1 MDNLHVFTV
10 SEINSIIKNILEEA
24 FPEIWVEGEISNFK
38 NYNNH
43 LFFTLKDEE
52 SQIKAVLFRSYTNS
66 LKFMPKDGM
75 KVLVRG
81 KLTLYEA
88 RGEYQL
94 VANYMEPL
102 GIGILKIRF
111 EELKKKLEEKGYF
124 DEARKKPIPLF
135 PHKIG
140 IITSTKG
147 AVIKDM
153 LNILKRRFFGLHIII
168 FPVKVQGEGAK
179 EEISDAINFANKHFK
194 DFLDVIILA
203 RGGGSFE
210 DLFAFNEE
218 IVADAIYCSHIPI
231 ISAIGH
237 ETDFTISD
245 FVADLRAPTPSA
257 AAELVVNSK
266 DVLEDRIY
274 NLFLRCKSSL
284 SKRILEIKKKIDYEK
299 RSLKSFLQSIKSSSE
314 KILYYESRIS
324 RAVFVKLNNG
334 KQKIGN
340 LYKFFCQLSPQKK
353 LKLKR
358 EKLMRLKSIL
368 INSIKKIIQLKK
380 MPVYNFSASLD
391 SLSPLKVISRGY
403 SITREVKTERII
415 KNPDAINV
423 GDEILTIVQYGE
435 IISVVKNKTKKISKK
450 KF

>member
-1 MDNLHVFTV
+1 MENLHVFTV

-38 NYNNH
+38 NYSNH

-52 SQIKAVLFRSYTNS
+52 SQIRTVLFRGYTNS
-66 LKFMPKDGM
+66 LKFTPKDGM

-140 IITSTKG
+140 IITSPKG

-179 EEISDAINFANKHFK
+179 EEISEAISFANKYFK
-194 DFLDVIILA
+194 DFLDVLILA

-218 IVADAIYCSHIPI
+218 LVAEAIYHSHIPI

-266 DVLEDRIY
+266 DVVEDKIY
-274 NLFLRCKSSL
+274 NFFLRCKSSL
-284 SKRILEIKKKIDYEK
+284 LKRILEINKKIDYEK
-299 RSLKSFLQSIKSSSE
+299 RSLKSFSLSIKNSSE

-324 RAVFVKLNNG
+324 RAVFVKITNQ
-334 KQKIGN
+334 KQKITN
-340 LYKFFCQLSPQKK
+340 FYKMLNQLSPQRK
-353 LKLKR
+353 LELKW
-358 EKLMRLKSIL
+358 EKLLRLNGLL
-368 INSIKKIIQLKK
+368 INSIKNIIQLKK
-380 MPVYNFSASLD
+380 MPVYKFSASLD
-391 SLSPLKVISRGY
+391 SLSPLKVLSRGY
-403 SITREVKTERII
+403 SITKKKLTGKIV
-415 KNPDAINV
+415 KNPDDVNI
-423 GDEILTIVQYGE
+423 GDELITTVQFGELISIVKG
-435 IISVVKNKTKKISKK
+435 KNKKN
-450 KF
+450 F

>member
-1 MDNLHVFTV
+1 MENLHVFTV
-10 SEINSIIKNILEEA
+10 SEINSIIKNILEET

-38 NYNNH
+38 NYSNH

-52 SQIKAVLFRSYTNS
+52 SQIKAVLFRGYTNS
-66 LKFMPKDGM
+66 LKFTPKDGM

-81 KLTLYEA
+81 RLTLYEA

-153 LNILKRRFFGLHIII
+153 LNILKRRFYGLHIII

-179 EEISDAINFANKHFK
+179 EEIADAINFANEHFK
-194 DFLDVIILA
+194 EILDVLILA

-218 IVADAIYCSHIPI
+218 IVADAIYHSYIPI

-257 AAELVVNSK
+257 AAELVVNCK
-266 DVLEDRIY
+266 DVLEDKLY
-274 NLFLRCKSSL
+274 NLFLRCKGSL
-284 SKRILEIKKKIDYEK
+284 LKRILEIKKKIDYEK
-299 RSLKSFLQSIKSSSE
+299 RSLKGYSQSIRNNSE
-314 KILYYESRIS
+314 KIFYYESRIS
-324 RAVFVKLNNG
+324 RAVSLILNNR
-334 KQKIGN
+334 KQKITN
-340 LYKFFCQLSPQKK
+340 FYKILNQLSPQGK
-353 LKLKR
+353 LELKR
-358 EKLMRLKSIL
+358 ERLLRLNGVL
-368 INSIKKIIQLKK
+368 INSIKNIIQLKK
-380 MPVYNFSASLD
+380 MPVYNFSYSLD
-391 SLSPLKVISRGY
+391 SLSPLKVLSRGY
-403 SITREVKTERII
+403 SITKSKTTGKIVKHIDDI
-415 KNPDAINV
+415 GI
-423 GDEILTIVQYGE
+423 GDELITIVKSGE
-435 IISVVKNKTKKISKK
+435 LVSIVKEKNKKN
-450 KF
+450 F

>member
-1 MDNLHVFTV
+1 MENLHVFTV

-38 NYNNH
+38 NYSNH

-52 SQIKAVLFRSYTNS
+52 SQIKVVLFRSYTNS
-66 LKFMPKDGM
+66 LKFTPKDGM

-81 KLTLYEA
+81 RLTLYEA

-102 GIGILKIRF
+102 GIGILKLRF
-111 EELKKKLEEKGYF
+111 EELKKKLEQKGYF
-124 DEARKKPIPLF
+124 DEAKKKPIPLF

-179 EEISDAINFANKHFK
+179 EEIANAIYFANEHFK
-194 DFLDVIILA
+194 EFLDVLILA

-218 IVADAIYCSHIPI
+218 IVADAIYHSHIPI

-257 AAELVVNSK
+257 AAELVVKSK
-266 DVLEDRIY
+266 DVLEDKIY
-274 NLFLRCKSSL
+274 NLFLRCKGSL
-284 SKRILEIKKKIDYEK
+284 LKRILEIKKKIDYEK
-299 RSLKSFLQSIKSSSE
+299 RSLRTYAQSIKNSFE
-314 KILYYESRIS
+314 KILYFESRMS
-324 RAVFVKLNNG
+324 RAIFVKLNNN
-334 KQKIGN
+334 KQKIVN
-340 LYKFFCQLSPQKK
+340 FSKVISQLSPSKK
-353 LKLKR
+353 LELKR
-358 EKLMRLKSIL
+358 ERLMRLNNAL
-368 INSIKKIIQLKK
+368 INAIKNLIQLKK

-391 SLSPLKVISRGY
+391 SLSPLKVLSRGY
-403 SITREVKTERII
+403 SITKEAKTGKVI
-415 KNPDAINV
+415 KNPDSINI
-423 GDEILTIVQYGE
+423 GDDLVTVVQYGE
-435 IISVVKNKTKKISKK
+435 LISTVKHKSKK
-450 KF
+450 NI

>member
-1 MDNLHVFTV
+1 MENLHVFTV
-10 SEINSIIKNILEEA
+10 SEINSIIKNILEET

-38 NYNNH
+38 NYSNH

-66 LKFMPKDGM
+66 LKFTPKDGM

-81 KLTLYEA
+81 RLTLYET

-124 DEARKKPIPLF
+124 DEAKKKPIPLF

-179 EEISDAINFANKHFK
+179 EDIAYAINYANKHFK

-218 IVADAIYCSHIPI
+218 IVADAIYHSQIPI

-237 ETDFTISD
+237 ETDFTIAD

-266 DVLEDRIY
+266 DVLEDKIY
-274 NLFLRCKSSL
+274 NLFLRCKGNIQKKL
-284 SKRILEIKKKIDYEK
+284 VEMKKKIDYEK
-299 RSLKSFLQSIKSSSE
+299 RSLKSYLQSIKNNRE
-314 KILYYESRIS
+314 KVLYHESRFS
-324 RAVFVKLNNG
+324 RAFFVKLDAF
-334 KQKIGN
+334 KQKVTNFNKIIN
-340 LYKFFCQLSPQKK
+340 QLSPSKK
-353 LKLKR
+353 LMIKR
-358 EKLMRLKSIL
+358 EKLIRFSDSL
-368 INSIKKIIQLKK
+368 INQIKRIIQSKK

-391 SLSPLKVISRGY
+391 SLSPLKVLSRGY
-403 SITREVKTERII
+403 SITKNLKTGKIVKSPKDVNI
-415 KNPDAINV
+415 
-423 GDEILTIVQYGE
+423 GDELNTTLQFGELISIVKDKRD
-435 IISVVKNKTKKISKK
+435 KN
-450 KF
+450 F